1 MQDPLRLVAPEGADL
16 IWPAAAVGAM
26 SVIPHGLGCAGD
38 AIWPTVIPI
47 PWGVDTEKGVP
58 PVPDRCNCRQCQGRD
73 RFLNDAIQR
82 IEEAQDSESEADPDA
97 AASDAV
103 GMLEA
108 FLAEG
113 GADYPNNQAQGDA

>member
-1 MQDPLRLVAPEGADL
+1 M
-16 IWPAAAVGAM
+16 
-26 SVIPHGLGCAGD
+26 
-38 AIWPTVIPI
+38 
-47 PWGVDTEKGVP
+47 
-58 PVPDRCNCRQCQGRD
+58 PDRCNCRQCQGRD

-82 IEEAQDSESEADPDA
+82 IEEAQDAESEADADT